1 MGNGYYRGVRETSSQ
16 GLLDSLIPITCVS
29 NNLLRNFKHQT
40 THVSMSVELVAY
52 INTGVSISSDS
63 RGSIGSEEKSKA

>member
-1 MGNGYYRGVRETSSQ
+1 MGNGYYRGVWETGSQ
-16 GLLDSLIPITCVS
+16 GLLDSLIPIACVS
-29 NNLLRNFKHQT
+29 YNLLHNFKHRT

-52 INTGVSISSDS
+52 INAGVNISSDS